1 MMMKRSLVLILAVL
15 LALPLLA
22 QEPVRRIF
30 TTRHG
35 QRPGRPS
42 KVLNDPYV
50 TDMGREQ
57 ATILGKHLKKLG
69 FKGRIYASPYL
80 RTVETAVLI
89 GKEVGTKV
97 YPDVGFE
104 EGVYKNKT
112 NLPNGGH
119 TLAMLRENFPGM
131 IADDAVLPDKW
142 MGSKAE
148 KQPDITR
155 RVMKRLDE
163 IMKEHPEGDILV
175 VGHAGTVMA
184 FARGFSARIGEE
196 VKGSAWNCCLF
207 VYGID
212 KEGKPFLISNNMK
225 HMPEKL
231 WASPPGCRTPEQRQK
246 AFEKQQKAD
255 AAVKD

>member
-1 MMMKRSLVLILAVL
+1 MLKRVLVLLLAAL

-22 QEPVRRIF
+22 QEPVRRVF

-42 KVLNDPYV
+42 KVLKDPYV

-57 ATILGKHLKKLG
+57 ATTLGKHLKKLG

-89 GKEVGTKV
+89 AKEVDAKV
-97 YPDVGFE
+97 YPDAEFQ
-104 EGVYKNKT
+104 EGVYKDTT

-119 TLAMLRENFPGM
+119 TLAMLRELFPGM
-131 IADDAVLPDKW
+131 IGDDAVLADNW

-148 KQPDITR
+148 KGADITR

-163 IMKEHPEGDILV
+163 VMKEHPEGDVLV
-175 VGHAGTVMA
+175 VGHAGTVQA
-184 FARGFSARIGEE
+184 FSRGFSKRIGEK
-196 VKGSAWNCCLF
+196 VNSTAWNCCL
-207 VYGID
+207 VAYGID
-212 KEGKPFLISNNMK
+212 KEGKPFLISCNMK

-231 WASPPGCRTPEQRQK
+231 WSSPPGCRTPEQNQK
-246 AFEKQQKAD
+246 AFEKQRAAD
-255 AAVKD
+255 AAVQD